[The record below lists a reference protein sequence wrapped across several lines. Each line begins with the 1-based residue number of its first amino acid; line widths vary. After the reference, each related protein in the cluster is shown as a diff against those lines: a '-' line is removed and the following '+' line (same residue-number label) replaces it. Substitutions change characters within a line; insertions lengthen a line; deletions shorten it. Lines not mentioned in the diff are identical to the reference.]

1 MKWSLV
7 LGRWSLANHR
17 TTSVM
22 TLEDI
27 ENAFPNGLH
36 DAEMQR
42 HIVDYGQ
49 RTLTAEVA
57 GAAAIRRS

>member
-1 MKWSLV
+1 
-7 LGRWSLANHR
+7 
-17 TTSVM
+17 M

-27 ENAFPNGLH
+27 ENAFPNVLH

-42 HIVDYGQ
+42 LIVDYGQ

-57 GAAAIRRS
+57 DAAAIRRS